1 MGNEGGIQVKE
12 SGRKI
17 ERMKRGNEGRE
28 GRGGEKRGEEE
39 GGRRMWGI
47 S

>member
-1 MGNEGGIQVKE
+1 MQVKE
-12 SGRKI
+12 SRRRT

-28 GRGGEKRGEEE
+28 DRGGEKKGGEE
-39 GGRRMWGI
+39 GGRRVWGI